1 MQGEQLVPVSEA
13 KVRFHE
19 VIRSVA
25 SKTALLLRH
34 GRPVAAL
41 LSYDAYVALLDRIED
56 LQDRLA
62 IYEARNEGED
72 LKVPWDK
79 VKADAGLMGRI
90 PNPGGRLSSRL
101 HGE

>member
-34 GRPVAAL
+34 GKPVAAL
-41 LSYDAYVALLDRIED
+41 LSYDSYVSLLNRIED

-62 IYEARNEGED
+62 VHEAASEGDD

-79 VKADAGLMGRI
+79 VKADSGLLGR
-90 PNPGGRLSSRL
+90 
-101 HGE
+101 